1 MIAYRIVKTRWGYC
15 AFVAGDHGLVATF
28 LPDGSRAAIRQLVRQ
43 RFQESQENIGLLP
56 KLAEA
61 LRAYFEGRPTRFDV
75 RLDLGAVTEFRR
87 RALQACRRIPWGQTG
102 TYADLARTAGSP
114 NASRAAGSAMA
125 HNPLPL
131 VVPCHRV
138 VRSDGSL
145 GGFSSPQGVQL
156 KRRLLQL
163 EGVLSV

>member
-1 MIAYRIVKTRWGYC
+1 MIAYRIVETQWGYC
-15 AFVAGDHGLVATF
+15 AFVAGDQGLVATF

-43 RFQESQENIGLLP
+43 RCRESQENAGLLP

-61 LRAYFEGRPTRFDV
+61 FRAHFEGQPTRFNV
-75 RLDLGAVTEFRR
+75 RLDLGEVSGFRR
-87 RALQACRRIPWGQTG
+87 RVLQACRRIPWGRTA

-131 VVPCHRV
+131 IIPCHRV

-156 KRRLLQL
+156 KRRLLRL
-163 EGVLSV
+163 EGAL